1 MPKERIYS
9 AITATDDGVLLSVQS
24 RHVLD
29 MRDTDFT
36 VTGVTEADVIHASKS
51 DLPKIF
57 RVTTS
62 QIHGVNTTSSTS
74 SSGSASSEGPV
85 ARQYTLLM
93 ADNNEEKTK
102 WVIALNELK
111 SLLRKSKLPD
121 KTGFFNSF
129 EQ

>member
-1 MPKERIYS
+1 
-9 AITATDDGVLLSVQS
+9 
-24 RHVLD
+24 

-62 QIHGVNTTSSTS
+62 QIHGTLPSSGVNTTSSTS

-93 ADNNEEKTK
+93 ADNNEVRCYE
-102 WVIALNELK
+102 VV
-111 SLLRKSKLPD
+111 LLM
-121 KTGFFNSF
+121 
-129 EQ
+129 EVEC